1 MGYLEVLSTL
11 AQLKTK
17 YNIPELYLF
26 GSFAKHQDNEN
37 SDVDIA
43 VKLEKADAF
52 LLVRIIMQEAQEK
65 LHRNVDIVQLR
76 ERMNP
81 LLKKVILEEGV
92 RV

>member
-1 MGYLEVLSTL
+1 MGYQEILTTL
-11 AQLKTK
+11 TQLKTK

-26 GSFAKHQDNEN
+26 GSFAKHQENEN
-37 SDVDIA
+37 SDIDIA
-43 VKLEKADAF
+43 VKLEKTDAF
-52 LLVRIIMQEAQEK
+52 LLVRIMQEAEEK

-81 LLKKVILEEGV
+81 LLKKIILEEGV

>member
-1 MGYLEVLSTL
+1 MGYQEVVNTL
-11 AQLKTK
+11 AQIKTK

-26 GSFAKHQDNEN
+26 GSFAKHQEN
-37 SDVDIA
+37 DDSDVDIA
-43 VKLEKADAF
+43 VKLEKTDAF
-52 LLVRIIMQEAQEK
+52 LLVRIMQEAQEK

-81 LLKKVILEEGV
+81 LLKKIILEEGV

>member
-1 MGYLEVLSTL
+1 MGYQEVVTTL

-26 GSFAKHQDNEN
+26 GSFAKQKENEN
-37 SDVDIA
+37 SDIDIA
-43 VKLEKADAF
+43 VKLEKTDAF
-52 LLVRIIMQEAQEK
+52 LLVRIMQEAKEK

-81 LLKKVILEEGV
+81 LLKKIILEEGV

>member
-1 MGYLEVLSTL
+1 MGYQEVLNTL
-11 AQLKTK
+11 AHIKTK

-26 GSFAKHQDNEN
+26 GSFAKHQENEN

-43 VKLEKADAF
+43 VKLEKTDAF
-52 LLVRIIMQEAQEK
+52 LLVRIMHEAQEK

-81 LLKKVILEEGV
+81 LLKKIILEEGV

>member
-1 MGYLEVLSTL
+1 MGYQEILNTL
-11 AQLKTK
+11 LQIKIK

-26 GSFAKHQDNEN
+26 GSFAKHQENEN

-43 VKLEKADAF
+43 VRLEKTDAF
-52 LLVRIIMQEAQEK
+52 LLVHILQEAKDK

-81 LLKKVILEEGV
+81 LLKQTILEEGV

>member
-1 MGYLEVLSTL
+1 MGYQEVLNTL
-11 AQLKTK
+11 MQIKTK

-26 GSFAKHQDNEN
+26 GSFAKHQESDD

-43 VKLEKADAF
+43 VRLEKTDAF
-52 LLVRIIMQEAQEK
+52 LLIRIMQEAKEK

-81 LLKKVILEEGV
+81 LLKKIIIEEGV

>member
-1 MGYLEVLSTL
+1 MGYQEVLNTL
-11 AQLKTK
+11 THIKTK

-43 VKLEKADAF
+43 VRLEKTDAF
-52 LLVRIIMQEAQEK
+52 LLVRIMQEAQEK

-81 LLKKVILEEGV
+81 LLKRIILEEGV

>member
-1 MGYLEVLSTL
+1 MGYQEVLNTL
-11 AQLKTK
+11 AHIKTK

-26 GSFAKHQDNEN
+26 GSFAKHQENEN

-43 VKLEKADAF
+43 VKLEKTDAF
-52 LLVRIIMQEAQEK
+52 LLVRIMHEAQEK

-81 LLKKVILEEGV
+81 LLKKFILEEGV

>member
-1 MGYLEVLSTL
+1 MGYQEVVTTL
-11 AQLKTK
+11 AQLKAK

-26 GSFAKHQDNEN
+26 GSFAKQQENEN
-37 SDVDIA
+37 SDIDIA
-43 VKLEKADAF
+43 VKLEKTDAF
-52 LLVRIIMQEAQEK
+52 LLVRIMQEAKEK

-81 LLKKVILEEGV
+81 LLKKIILEEGV

>member
-1 MGYLEVLSTL
+1 MGYQEVLTTL

-26 GSFAKHQDNEN
+26 GSFAKQQENED

-52 LLVRIIMQEAQEK
+52 LLVRIMHEAQEK

>member
-1 MGYLEVLSTL
+1 MGSLDV
-11 AQLKTK
+11 LKTLSYIKKK

-26 GSFAKHQDNEN
+26 GSFAKNRENEN

-43 VKLEKADAF
+43 VKLEKSDAF
-52 LLVRIIMQEAQEK
+52 LLVRIMNEIQEK
-65 LHRNVDIVQLR
+65 LHRRVDIVQLR

-81 LLKKVILEEGV
+81 FLKKIILEEGI

>member
-43 VKLEKADAF
+43 VKLEKTDAF
-52 LLVRIIMQEAQEK
+52 LLVRIMQEAQEK

>member
-26 GSFAKHQDNEN
+26 GSFAKHQDNDN

-43 VKLEKADAF
+43 VKLEKTDAF
-52 LLVRIIMQEAQEK
+52 LLVRIMQEAQEK

-76 ERMNP
+76 EHMNP
-81 LLKKVILEEGV
+81 LLKKIILEEGV

>member
-1 MGYLEVLSTL
+1 MGYLEILSTL
-11 AQLKTK
+11 AQIKTK

-26 GSFAKHQDNEN
+26 GSFAKHQENEN

-43 VKLEKADAF
+43 VKLEKTDAF
-52 LLVRIIMQEAQEK
+52 LLVRIMHEVQEK

-81 LLKKVILEEGV
+81 LLKKIILEEGI